1 MIKKFN
7 IDWQT
12 FDFAVTDIV
21 GEYEDKGIT
30 QIVGLSR
37 GGLPLA
43 VALSNKLGIPMVPIV
58 WQTRDGSKQDKET
71 LSNLKNIET
80 TLFVDDICDSG
91 LTIEQIR
98 RVYPNS
104 IWCTLV
110 NKRPG
115 FIDYSPLE
123 VQGDE
128 WIVFPWE

>member
-58 WQTRDGSKQDKET
+58 WQTRDGAVKDIEGLNKLE
-71 LSNLKNIET
+71 NIET

-98 RVYPNS
+98 RTYPDS
-104 IWCTLV
+104 IWCTLI
-110 NKRPG
+110 NKTPG
-115 FIDYSPLE
+115 FVDYSPLE
-123 VQGDE
+123 VDGDE